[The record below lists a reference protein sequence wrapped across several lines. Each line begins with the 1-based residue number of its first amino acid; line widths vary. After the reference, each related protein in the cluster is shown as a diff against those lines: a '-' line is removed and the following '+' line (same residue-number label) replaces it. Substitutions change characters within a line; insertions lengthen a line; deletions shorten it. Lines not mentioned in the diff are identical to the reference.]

1 MRKMVLNKQMFAAL
15 TLSILAAS
23 TVQADER
30 YRPVQDERVK
40 SECGSCHMAFQPQML
55 PKRSWQKIMET
66 LDNHF
71 GEDASLD
78 EATLQHVR
86 AYLIENA
93 ADSGWFSGK
102 MMRGVKE
109 SETPMRITELPY
121 WVREH
126 NEEVPVWAWSDPN
139 VKSKT
144 NCTACHRDAERG
156 YYDDD

>member
-1 MRKMVLNKQMFAAL
+1 MKIFSKQVLMAVAL
-15 TLSILAAS
+15 TSAIATTA
-23 TVQADER
+23 QADER
-30 YRPVQDERVK
+30 YRPVKDDIVK
-40 SECGSCHMAFQPQML
+40 KECGSCHMAFQPQLL
-55 PKRSWQKIMET
+55 PKRSWQKIMDGLE
-66 LDNHF
+66 NHF

-78 EATLQHVR
+78 DATVQHVAR
-86 AYLIENA
+86 YLTENA
-93 ADSGWFSGK
+93 ADAGWMSGK

-109 SETPMRITELPY
+109 GETPMRITELPY

-144 NCTACHRDAERG
+144 NCQACHRDADRG